1 MIDLFHRIIQ
11 INDVR
16 IWCFFIGIWVFIY
29 LLFTY
34 FLKQKENK
42 LIKVILIGI
51 PSVLMILSCVIA
63 FLEMINSINSN
74 LSLFSAICFELAGIT
89 GTISFRLQMTKYSNI
104 FVKKESDYKR
114 LRETFICCFLGTI
127 ISIIPIIL
135 LGLCLKD

>member
-1 MIDLFHRIIQ
+1 M
-11 INDVR
+11 
-16 IWCFFIGIWVFIY
+16 
-29 LLFTY
+29 
-34 FLKQKENK
+34 
-42 LIKVILIGI
+42 ILIGI

-127 ISIIPIIL
+127 INIIPIIL

>member
-42 LIKVILIGI
+42 LVHFFTIVPVILGI
-51 PSVLMILSCVIA
+51 ISGIISLLCMIRAISVIYMLMSMIIFCCAMFLGVISC
-63 FLEMINSINSN
+63 
-74 LSLFSAICFELAGIT
+74 LFKLK
-89 GTISFRLQMTKYSNI
+89 KYSYI
-104 FVKKESDYKR
+104 FIKTEKDYKKIKKTAWI
-114 LRETFICCFLGTI
+114 LFLCGLYFVILFIFI
-127 ISIIPIIL
+127 YFI
-135 LGLCLKD
+135 

>member
-127 ISIIPIIL
+127 INIIPIIL

>member
-1 MIDLFHRIIQ
+1 MVEFFNSITE

-16 IWCFFIGIWVFIY
+16 IWFCFIGILVLCIE
-29 LLFTY
+29 TIKY

-127 ISIIPIIL
+127 INIIPIIL

>member
-114 LRETFICCFLGTI
+114 LRETFICCF
-127 ISIIPIIL
+127 
-135 LGLCLKD
+135 

>member
-89 GTISFRLQMTKYSNI
+89 GTISFRLQMTKY
-104 FVKKESDYKR
+104 
-114 LRETFICCFLGTI
+114 
-127 ISIIPIIL
+127 
-135 LGLCLKD
+135 